1 MGNVYVQKRGKVYQY
16 QFGIASIDGKRKY
29 KNKSGFRTKS
39 EAIEAGVKAY
49 NEYINVGRCIE
60 PSKMSYNDY
69 LDYWMKEHCKI
80 NLKYHIIEEYK
91 NIIKNHIVND
101 IIRMYKKCNIKMHN
115 FVHSF
120 VILLWT

>member
-49 NEYINVGRCIE
+49 NEYINVGQCIE